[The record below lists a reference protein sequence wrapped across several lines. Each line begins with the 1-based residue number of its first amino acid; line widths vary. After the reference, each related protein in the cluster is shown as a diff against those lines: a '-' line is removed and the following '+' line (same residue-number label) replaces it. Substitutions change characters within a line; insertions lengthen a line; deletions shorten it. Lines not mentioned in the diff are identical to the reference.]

1 MEFTKNLKH
10 KAGKFLLSR
19 KLKQFSR
26 VRQMHTLKTAQSAGV
41 IITPTNQES
50 FEQIKKFLN
59 YLTGKNIKVYILGY
73 VDDKKI
79 PENFLF
85 WKGIN
90 LFSRND
96 LNWAGIPESAT
107 VNDFISQPFDMLID
121 LSLPG
126 YFPVQYI
133 STLSH
138 SSFKIGRFG
147 SKNQQCY
154 DLMFEMDEQI
164 PLGDYIDQLS
174 YYLNILSD
182 QN

>member
-1 MEFTKNLKH
+1 M
-10 KAGKFLLSR
+10 
-19 KLKQFSR
+19 Q
-26 VRQMHTLKTAQSAGV
+26 TLKTAKTAGV
-41 IITPTNQES
+41 IITPTDQES

-59 YLTGKNIKVYILGY
+59 YLTGKNIKVYILGF

-96 LNWAGIPESAT
+96 LNWAGIPESASVT
-107 VNDFISQPFDMLID
+107 DFISQPFDMLID

-126 YFPVQYI
+126 YFPIQYI

-138 SSFKIGRFG
+138 SVFKIGRFG
-147 SKNQQCY
+147 IKNQNCY
-154 DLMFEMDEQI
+154 DLMFELKEEAT
-164 PLGDYIDQLS
+164 LGDFIEHLTH
-174 YYLNILSD
+174 YLNLLS
-182 QN
+182 NSN